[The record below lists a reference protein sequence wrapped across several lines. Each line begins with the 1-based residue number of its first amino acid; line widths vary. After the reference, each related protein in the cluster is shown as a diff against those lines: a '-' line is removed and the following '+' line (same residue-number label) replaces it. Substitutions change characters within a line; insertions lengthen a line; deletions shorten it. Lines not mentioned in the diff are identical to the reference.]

1 MTHSLCGGRPFV
13 AGLAVSFFIAT
24 TALVAPSALAQS
36 SNQGVAGPGPTKPG
50 AYDPHKAEAHNMRQ
64 VGYNDLQ
71 ARTAYQPTIKQ
82 QGNRWIL
89 YVGHHGGR
97 TINPITKVEEENG
110 TSVIDVTNPR
120 APKYLVHI
128 PGEKGKVV
136 PGRETGGAQMVRVC
150 GGDELPKGEKGKFYM
165 LRTFGDS
172 GQEVFDVTEPEKP
185 VRVAF
190 VDGFTSTHKNEWECS
205 TGIAMLVGS
214 GTEGTWRATRVS
226 NFYDLS
232 DPKNPV
238 KIREFALPEQLA
250 SAKGYNP
257 GQIHG
262 PIAAPGINRVFFGY
276 GTNRRGVAQIVDLEK
291 LLKGNPEPTPE
302 NLKEPEIGRLNLPE
316 FQGAHTTFPLYGMS
330 PPGFAKD
337 KEGKLRNFLVI
348 VNEESVTVCGEPRQ
362 MVEFVDVTDEKRPM
376 GVATYDVN
384 ERSGRFCERGG
395 RFGSHASNEHVTPI
409 YDKRIMFFSY
419 FNAGVRA
426 VDVRDP
432 YHPREVGYYIPAIN
446 KNTDKRCADE
456 VNNTDC
462 TTVIQINNM
471 EVDDRGYVYAVD
483 RANSGLFILEVTGEI
498 RRIANFPSA
507 NARPA
512 AAPAAR

>member
-1 MTHSLCGGRPFV
+1 MTQNNCGGRPVV
-13 AGLAVSFFIAT
+13 AGLAVCFFVAAT
-24 TALVAPSALAQS
+24 VLVGMPALAQPAQ
-36 SNQGVAGPGPTKPG
+36 NAAPGPTKAG

-71 ARTAYQPTIKQ
+71 ARTAYQPTLKQ
-82 QGNRWIL
+82 QGSRWIL

-97 TINPITKVEEENG
+97 KVNPMTKELEENG
-110 TSVIDVTNPR
+110 TSILDVTNPR
-120 APKYLVHI
+120 KPKYLVHI

-165 LRTFGDS
+165 LRTWGDS
-172 GQEVFDVTEPEKP
+172 GYEVWDVTVPEKP
-185 VRVAF
+185 VRITKI
-190 VDGFTSTHKNEWECS
+190 DGFTSTHKSYWECD
-205 TGIAMLVGS
+205 TGIALIVGS
-214 GTEGTWRATRVS
+214 GTKDIWRATRVT

-262 PIAAPGINRVFFGY
+262 PISTGPSGNRIFFGY
-276 GTNRRGVAQIVDLEK
+276 GTNRRGVAQIVDREK

-302 NLKEPEIGRLNLPE
+302 NLKAPEVGRVTLPE
-316 FQGAHTTFPLYGMS
+316 LMGTHTTFPLYGMS
-330 PPGFAKD
+330 PPQFAHD
-337 KEGKLRNFLVI
+337 KEGKTRNFLVI

-362 MVEFVDVTDEKRPM
+362 MVEFVDVTDEKRPL
-376 GVATYDVN
+376 GVATYDVP

-395 RFGSHASNEHVTPI
+395 RFGAHASNEHVAPM

-432 YHPREVGYYIPAIN
+432 YHPREVGYFIPAIN
-446 KNTDKRCADE
+446 KNTDERCADE

-462 TTVIQINNM
+462 KVVIQINNM
-471 EVDDRGYVYAVD
+471 EVDDRGYIYAVD
-483 RANSGLFILEVTGEI
+483 RANSGLFILEVTGPA
-498 RRIANFPSA
+498 RRIANFP
-507 NARPA
+507 RTG
-512 AAPAAR
+512 APAVH